1 MFLKRMKSDD
11 HKIADDNVKQLVED
25 NDVSEDQ
32 IYNICETI
40 VLVTPTN
47 HNAAWRR

>member
-1 MFLKRMKSDD
+1 MKSDD
-11 HKIADDNVKQLVED
+11 HETADENVKQLVED

-32 IYNICETI
+32 IYIVGETI

-47 HNAAWRR
+47 HNTAWRS

>member
-11 HKIADDNVKQLVED
+11 HETADENVKQLVED
-25 NDVSEDQ
+25 NDMSEDQ
-32 IYNICETI
+32 IYNVRETI

-47 HNAAWRR
+47 HNAA